1 MPNCRYLIV
10 RDGKIEHLLRL
21 ADGSASSLASSDK
34 PLSLYEALVADAGFS
49 VVHLDVA
56 AVSAPSVAA
65 QPVAAPARAGVV
77 ACLTRATSLPGKC
90 QQCDRVRIRNGN
102 MRGGAPRYS
111 CPSQPQGT
119 TLSGEKVRARRSRR
133 ASKSAAKRLGFKE
146 RNAGFLNN
154 PKCPNCNKQMNVT
167 GRHGGVTYY
176 KCKNGCPRRQRGEG
190 WSSLNLPSTDGQA
203 RNVEII
209 VRKRVES
216 CNHHDP
222 AIRDD
227 VVQEI
232 MLDLE
237 SQKLSINDLD
247 NERIRGYIRSQQ
259 RLRSNPHRDIS
270 LDAPIGN
277 SAQALSEIIEG

>member
-1 MPNCRYLIV
+1 MPNDRYLIV

-21 ADGSASSLASSDK
+21 ADGGASSLASSDK
-34 PLSLYEALVADAGFS
+34 RLSLYEALVADAGFS

-56 AVSAPSVAA
+56 AVSAPPIA
-65 QPVAAPARAGVV
+65 QSVAAPARAGVV
-77 ACLTRATSLPGKC
+77 ACVTRATSRPGKC
-90 QQCDRVRIRNGN
+90 QQCDRPRIRNGN
-102 MRGGAPRYS
+102 MRGGALRYS

-119 TLSGEKVRARRSRR
+119 TLSGEKVRSRRSRR
-133 ASKSAAKRLGFKE
+133 ASKSAAKRLGSKE
-146 RNAGFLNN
+146 RNLGFLNN
-154 PKCPNCNKQMNVT
+154 PKCPSCNKPMNVT
-167 GRHGGVTYY
+167 GRHEGVTYY
-176 KCKNGCPRRQRGEG
+176 KCKNGCPPRPRGEG

-203 RNVEII
+203 RSVEIT

-222 AIRDD
+222 TIRDD

-237 SQKLSINDLD
+237 SQKLSINDLN

-270 LDAPIGN
+270 LDAPVGN
-277 SAQALSEIIEG
+277 SVQALSEIIEG

>member
-1 MPNCRYLIV
+1 MPNNRYLIV

-21 ADGSASSLASSDK
+21 ADSGANSLASSDK
-34 PLSLYEALVADAGFS
+34 RLSLYEALVADAGFS

-56 AVSAPSVAA
+56 AVSAPPVA
-65 QPVAAPARAGVV
+65 QPLAAPARAGGV
-77 ACLTRATSLPGKC
+77 ACLTRATSHPGKC
-90 QQCDRVRIRNGN
+90 QQCGRARIRNGN

-119 TLSGEKVRARRSRR
+119 TLSGEKVRARRSQRT
-133 ASKSAAKRLGFKE
+133 SKSGAKRLSFKE

-154 PKCPNCNKQMNVT
+154 PKCPNCNKPMRVT
-167 GRHGGVTYY
+167 GRHEGVTYY
-176 KCKNGCPRRQRGEG
+176 KCKNGCPRRPRGKG

-203 RNVEII
+203 RNVEMI

-227 VVQEI
+227 IVQEI

-259 RLRSNPHRDIS
+259 RLRSNSHRDIS
-270 LDAPIGN
+270 LDAPVGN
-277 SAQALSEIIEG
+277 SIQALSEMIEG

>member
-1 MPNCRYLIV
+1 MPNDRYLIV

-21 ADGSASSLASSDK
+21 ADGGARSLASSDK
-34 PLSLYEALVADAGFS
+34 RLSLYEALVADAGFS
-49 VVHLDVA
+49 VVHFDVA
-56 AVSAPSVAA
+56 TVSAPPIA
-65 QPVAAPARAGVV
+65 QSLAAPARAGVV
-77 ACLTRATSLPGKC
+77 ACLTRATSRPGKC
-90 QQCDRVRIRNGN
+90 QQCDRPRIRNGN

-119 TLSGEKVRARRSRR
+119 TLSGEKARSRRSRR
-133 ASKSAAKRLGFKE
+133 ASKSAAKRLGSTE
-146 RNAGFLNN
+146 RNIGFLNN
-154 PKCPNCNKQMNVT
+154 PKCPRCNKPMNVT
-167 GRHGGVTYY
+167 GRHEGVTYY
-176 KCKNGCPRRQRGEG
+176 KCKNGCPPRPRGEG

-203 RNVEII
+203 RSVETI

-222 AIRDD
+222 TIRDD

-270 LDAPIGN
+270 LDAPVGN
-277 SAQALSEIIEG
+277 SVQALSEIIEG